1 MYFRLNPECYFV
13 KGKKCGAIYNLI
25 EGNRYALDQKESVIV
40 DSYERNNSIKREDEE
55 FLKKLKELCLGN
67 FYDKRVYIE
76 KLRLS
81 SPIEEYQPGH
91 PPQLNRAFLEINNS
105 CSRNCWFCGYYGIKR
120 SWGCMGCNKWN
131 EDGET
136 LTTERQKEIIDELK
150 DLDCKDIFITGG
162 DLTLAWD
169 KTMDILDYA
178 DGKFRKICI
187 TLHEQSF
194 SEEIRDEI
202 KNKAQPIIQTE
213 KLDGIQSE
221 DLIFLLTV
229 SPEEFKNLKDIS
241 SKKVMINFVSED
253 FSSLPPDIPLI
264 SKRKIAKESM
274 YQFFHNIKYH
284 PCIGN
289 TLSISHTGNVLPCPM
304 MRDHVLGNI
313 RDRELYT
320 IFEKGKEEIDK
331 FWNLTLDN
339 IEKCRDCEFRYACN
353 DCRALE
359 EKLTGKLEGKRLCD
373 YEPEEGKWL

>member
-1 MYFRLNPECYFV
+1 MYFRLNPECYFI
-13 KGKKCGAIYNLI
+13 KGCRCGAIYDLI
-25 EGNRYALDQKESVIV
+25 EGNIYALDSEETKIVESCEKNKIVEKE
-40 DSYERNNSIKREDEE
+40 NE
-55 FLKKLKELCLGN
+55 FLRNLKKLCLGN
-67 FYDKRVYIE
+67 FYDKIVYIE
-76 KLRLS
+76 KIRLG
-81 SPIEEYQPGH
+81 SPIEENQPGH

-105 CSRNCWFCGYYGIKR
+105 CSRNCWFCGYHGIKR

-136 LTTERQKEIIDELK
+136 LTTERWREIIDELK
-150 DLDCKDIFITGG
+150 DLDCKGIFITGG

-178 DGKFRKICI
+178 DGKFERTYI

-194 SEEIRDEI
+194 SEKIAKDLT
-202 KNKAQPIIQTE
+202 NKAQPTIQAE
-213 KLDGIQSE
+213 KLDSIQSE

-229 SPEEFKNLKDIS
+229 RPEEFKNLKDING
-241 SKKVMINFVSED
+241 KNVMIDFVSED
-253 FSSLPPDIPLI
+253 FSSLPPDMPLT

-284 PCIGN
+284 PCISN
-289 TLSISHTGNVLPCPM
+289 TLTISHTGNVLPCPM
-304 MRDHVLGNI
+304 MRDHVLGNV

-359 EKLTGKLEGKRLCD
+359 EKLTGKLTGKRLCN
-373 YEPEEGKWL
+373 YEPKEGKWI